1 MMFANHP
8 SAFRRIA
15 AAMAFT
21 FALINLPMGAA
32 QAGMVATDQVV
43 EQSAGAEAVE
53 ARETVGAFL
62 ARDDVRQELQA
73 MGVDPSE
80 AQARVAS
87 LSDAEAVDLAN
98 TIEEAPAGQGALGAI
113 IGAGVFIFV
122 VLLIT
127 DLLGFTSVFDFTNKG
142 SANPS

>member
-1 MMFANHP
+1 MMNAKHP
-8 SAFRRIA
+8 IAFRRIA
-15 AAMAFT
+15 AALAFA
-21 FALINLPMGAA
+21 FALVNLPMGAV
-32 QAGMVATDQVV
+32 QAGMVQTDQVV
-43 EQSAGAEAVE
+43 EQSASVEATE

-62 ARDDVRQELQA
+62 ARDDVKQELQA
-73 MGVDPSE
+73 MGVDPAE

-87 LSDAEAVDLAN
+87 LSDAEAASLAQ
-98 TIEEAPAGQGALGAI
+98 TIDEAPAGQGALGAI
-113 IGAGVFIFV
+113 IGAGVLIFI